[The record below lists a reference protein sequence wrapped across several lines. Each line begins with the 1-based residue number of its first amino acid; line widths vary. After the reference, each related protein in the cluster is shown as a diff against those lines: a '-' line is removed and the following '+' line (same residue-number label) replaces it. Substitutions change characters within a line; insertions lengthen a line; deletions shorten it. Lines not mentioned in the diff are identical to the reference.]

1 MSRWNKINKYVTV
14 RNCTIKFSAV
24 ANNGLIAGEVY
35 GKKNKELSCFVTKFH
50 YYNNKVNYFETE
62 RKVPAYIEKAIK
74 EFNYE

>member
-1 MSRWNKINKYVTV
+1 MSRWQKIGKYVTV

-35 GKKNKELSCFVTKFH
+35 GKKNKELSSFVTKFH
-50 YYNNKVNYFETE
+50 FWNNKVSYFDSE

-74 EFNYE
+74 DFQI

>member
-24 ANNGLIAGEVY
+24 ADNGLIAGEVY

-50 YYNNKVNYFETE
+50 YYNNKVRYYDNE

-74 EFNYE
+74 DFQI

>member
-35 GKKNKELSCFVTKFH
+35 GKKNKELSSFVTKFH
-50 YYNNKVNYFETE
+50 FYNNKVNYFETE

-74 EFNYE
+74 EFQI

>member
-1 MSRWNKINKYVTV
+1 MSRWQKLGKYVTV
-14 RNCTIKFSAV
+14 RNYTIYFSAV

-35 GKKNKELSCFVTKFH
+35 GKKNKELSCFITKFH

-74 EFNYE
+74 EFKL